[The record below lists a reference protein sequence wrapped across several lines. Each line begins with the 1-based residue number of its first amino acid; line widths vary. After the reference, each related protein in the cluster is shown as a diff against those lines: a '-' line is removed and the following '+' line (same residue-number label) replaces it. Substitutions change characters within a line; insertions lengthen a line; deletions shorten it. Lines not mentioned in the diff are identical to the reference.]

1 METGA
6 TFPRSADRGF
16 NANAHAIHWLNV
28 ASVTGLVGVL
38 YAAVVMDL
46 ASEWWTDSSASYGM
60 LIPPTALYIAYL
72 RRQTTLAFRAQRDL
86 RGLWLVSLACV
97 VFLLGKL
104 AAEFFLTRIS
114 LVLLL
119 AGLTWTFWGLARCRT
134 LAFPFILLGTMV
146 PLPVIVYNTAAAPL
160 QLFASTVATDLA
172 QMLGVSIYQ
181 DGNVIQLASTSLGV
195 EEACS
200 GLHSLSALV
209 VASLLLGFLESATAL
224 GRLLLFALS
233 VPLAIAVNVLRVTG
247 TALLADHKPE
257 WAMGFYHSFSGWLVF
272 VLGFGT
278 LWLIGKLLFRVTRA
292 KS

>member
-1 METGA
+1 METSA
-6 TFPRSADRGF
+6 TLPRSAERAL
-16 NANAHAIHWLNV
+16 NANPSTWLALAAV
-28 ASVTGLVGVL
+28 LGLVVTL
-38 YAAVVMDL
+38 YAAVVVDL
-46 ASEWWTDSSASYGM
+46 ASEWWTESSASYGM

-72 RRQTTLAFRAQRDL
+72 RRQTTLAFPPQRDL

-104 AAEFFLTRIS
+104 SAEFFLTRIS
-114 LVLLL
+114 LVVLL
-119 AGLTWTFWGLARCRT
+119 AGLTWTFWGFARCRT

-146 PLPVIVYNTAAAPL
+146 PLPAIVYNTAAAPL

-172 QMLGVSIYQ
+172 QMLGVSIYR

-209 VASLLLGFLESATAL
+209 VASLLLGFLEGAAVL

-278 LWLIGKLLFRVTRA
+278 LWLIGKLLFRITRA
-292 KS
+292 NS